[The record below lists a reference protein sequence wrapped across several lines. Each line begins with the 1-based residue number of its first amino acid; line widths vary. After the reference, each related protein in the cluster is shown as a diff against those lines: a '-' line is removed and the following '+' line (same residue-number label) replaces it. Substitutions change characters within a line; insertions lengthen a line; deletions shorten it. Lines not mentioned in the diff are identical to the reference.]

1 MITANEMREFYNNA
15 RSIFTEAEL
24 NSVENLLKTSNKTS
38 IRYYG
43 HLYNET
49 IKTLK
54 RLGYKVK
61 KPLFYLEPY
70 YEISF

>member
-24 NSVENLLKTSNKTS
+24 NSVENLLKDSNETS

-43 HLYNET
+43 NLYPKT

-54 RLGYKVK
+54 ELGYKVK

-70 YEISF
+70 YVISF